1 MINIGLFLL
10 LCSIVPHI
18 SCLINPSSIIVSQLS
33 RLNYPASTFIPLRL
47 RLNEPAPNI
56 VSVLS
61 CRKFNVEQKENMTLL
76 HKSIITF
83 QENNEMEVNRTIDW
97 YREVEWKF
105 GMKP

>member
-1 MINIGLFLL
+1 MVNFGLFLL

-18 SCLINPSSIIVSQLS
+18 SCLINHSSIIVSQPS
-33 RLNYPASTFIPLRL
+33 RLNNHASTFIPLRL

-61 CRKFNVEQKENMTLL
+61 CRKFNVEPKENMTLL
-76 HKSIITF
+76 
-83 QENNEMEVNRTIDW
+83 EVNRTIDW